1 MTLQRSLISLLL
13 LSVTLS
19 PYAQQRKTTTQRK
32 TTAAQQQRRT
42 TTAKKNTQKKSTGK
56 KTTRRK
62 GSQKLNVPTTAEI
75 KGLQNQRSQ
84 IQRNINEQQRK
95 LNANKADVQQ
105 RLNSLVTINGEIT
118 AQRHAIEG
126 FQHEVNTLNG
136 DISQLTAQRNA
147 LQNELKEKQKRF
159 MQSMQYMSAHRNLQ
173 TRMRFVFSAKSL
185 PQAYRRLRFMRE
197 YATYQRKQGEQ
208 IKRKQQQID
217 EKNKQL
223 ATARN
228 SKNAA
233 IAKGREAESQLRVKQ
248 DEQQRIVK
256 DLQSKQKE
264 IQGVIAEHQK
274 KQAALN
280 AQIDRL
286 VAIEVEKA
294 RQRAAEEARKRAAAI
309 AAEKKRREEALARQR
324 AEAERKRKENEA
336 RIAEAKRKEAEAAE
350 AARAAAAADAAEKA
364 AREQAA
370 REAKAQRLAAE
381 RKAEADKKRE
391 EASVASAEKAAKES
405 TMEASADRRISGS
418 FESNRGRLPM
428 PITGSYSIVSHFGQ
442 NNVEGLR
449 NVTLDNK
456 GINIK
461 GQPGAQA
468 RSVFEGEV
476 SAVFSFQGQ
485 MVVMVRHGAYIS
497 VYCNLRSVNV
507 VKGQKVSTR
516 QPLGTVGA
524 DNILQFQL
532 RKETA
537 KLNPE
542 AWLGR

>member
-1 MTLQRSLISLLL
+1 MKRYFLTLLL
-13 LSVTLS
+13 CTFCLTSF
-19 PYAQQRKTTTQRK
+19 AQQRKTVTQRS
-32 TTAAQQQRRT
+32 AQQQKKT
-42 TTAKKNTQKKSTGK
+42 ATAKKQPQKKTGK
-56 KTTRRK
+56 RSTARKK
-62 GSQKLNVPTTAEI
+62 GSGKLNVPTTAEI

-84 IQRNINEQQRK
+84 IQKTINEQQKK
-95 LNANKADVQQ
+95 LNANKVDVQQ
-105 RLNSLVTINGEIT
+105 RLKNLVTINGEIT
-118 AQRHAIEG
+118 AQQNAIKG
-126 FQHEVNTLNG
+126 YQQEVENLNG
-136 DISQLTAQRNA
+136 NISQLTAQRNA
-147 LQNELKEKQKRF
+147 LESELKSKQKRF
-159 MQSMQYMSAHRNLQ
+159 MQSMQYMSKHRNLQ
-173 TRMRFVFSAKSL
+173 DRMRFVFSAKSL
-185 PQAYRRLRFMRE
+185 PQAYRRMRFMRE
-197 YATYQRKQGEQ
+197 YAAYQRKQGEQ
-208 IKRKQQQID
+208 IRNKQRQID
-217 EKNKQL
+217 EKNEQL
-223 ATARN
+223 AITRN
-228 SKNAA
+228 NKHAA
-233 IAKGREAESQLRVKQ
+233 IAKGREAENQLKVKQ

-256 DLQSKQKE
+256 DLQHKQKE
-264 IQGVIAEHQK
+264 IQSVISEQQK
-274 KQAALN
+274 KQASLN

-294 RQRAAEEARKRAAAI
+294 RKRAAEEARQRAAAL
-309 AAEKKRREEALARQR
+309 AAEKKRKEEELARRR
-324 AEAERKRKENEA
+324 AEAERKRIENEK
-336 RIAEAKRKEAEAAE
+336 RIAEAKRKEAEAA
-350 AARAAAAADAAEKA
+350 AAAAKAAAEADAAEKA
-364 AREQAA
+364 AKEQAA

-391 EASVASAEKAAKES
+391 EHNVATAEKAAKE
-405 TMEASADRRISGS
+405 TMTEASADRKISGS
-418 FESNRGRLPM
+418 FESNRGRLPI

-468 RSVFEGEV
+468 RSVFQGEV

-507 VKGQKVSTR
+507 VKGQKVNIR
-516 QPLGTVGA
+516 QPLGTIGA

-532 RKETA
+532 RKETT

>member
-1 MTLQRSLISLLL
+1 MTLRRTLISLLL
-13 LSVTLS
+13 LSITIA
-19 PYAQQRKTTTQRK
+19 PYAQQRKTAQRPATQQRK
-32 TTAAQQQRRT
+32 TS
-42 TTAKKNTQKKSTGK
+42 TAKKAPAKKSTK
-56 KTTRRK
+56 KTSTK
-62 GSQKLNVPTTAEI
+62 KKSGGKANVPTTPEI

-84 IQRNINEQQRK
+84 IQRTINEQQRK
-95 LNANKADVQQ
+95 LQVNKVDVQQ
-105 RLNSLVTINGEIT
+105 RLKNLVTINGEIT
-118 AQRHAIEG
+118 AQRNAIEG
-126 FQHEVNTLNG
+126 FQQEVNTLNN

-147 LQNELKEKQKRF
+147 LQGELKDKQKRF
-159 MQSMQYMSAHRNLQ
+159 IRSMQYMSSHRNLQ
-173 TRMRFVFSAKSL
+173 DRMRFIFSAKSL

-197 YATYQRKQGEQ
+197 YAAYQRKQGQQ
-208 IKRKQQQID
+208 IKQKQQQID
-217 EKNKQL
+217 EKNQQL
-223 ATARN
+223 ATTRN
-228 SKNAA
+228 SKNVA
-233 IAKGREAESQLRVKQ
+233 IAKGREAENQLKVKQ

-256 DLQSKQKE
+256 DLQNKQKE
-264 IQGVIAEHQK
+264 IQGVIAEQRK
-274 KQAALN
+274 KQASLN

-294 RQRAAEEARKRAAAI
+294 RKRAAEEARKRAAAL
-309 AAEKKRREEALARQR
+309 AAEKKKHEEALARQR

-336 RIAEAKRKEAEAAE
+336 RIAEAKRREAEAAE

-370 REAKAQRLAAE
+370 REAKAQRMAAE
-381 RKAEADKKRE
+381 RKAEADKKRD
-391 EASVASAEKAAKES
+391 EANVASAEKAAKES
-405 TMEASADRRISGS
+405 AMVSSDDRRISGS

-428 PITGSYSIVSHFGQ
+428 PITGSYSIVSHYGQ

-485 MVVMVRHGAYIS
+485 MVVMVRHGSYIS

-532 RKETA
+532 RKETS

>member
-1 MTLQRSLISLLL
+1 MTLRRILITLTLC
-13 LSVTLS
+13 SVTLT
-19 PYAQQRKTTTQRK
+19 PFAQQRKTTRQQSTQQRK
-32 TTAAQQQRRT
+32 TTPAKKAPAAKKG
-42 TTAKKNTQKKSTGK
+42 TAKKASGK
-56 KTTRRK
+56 GK
-62 GSQKLNVPTTAEI
+62 GNAKLNVPTTAEI

-95 LNANKADVQQ
+95 LQVNKVDVQQ
-105 RLNSLVTINGEIT
+105 RLKNLVTINGEIT
-118 AQRHAIEG
+118 AQQQAIEG
-126 FQHEVNTLNG
+126 YQKEVNILNG
-136 DISQLTAQRNA
+136 DISQLTAQRTSLEA
-147 LQNELKEKQKRF
+147 ELKDKQRRF
-159 MQSMQYMSAHRNLQ
+159 MQSMQYMSSHRNLQ
-173 TRMRFVFSAKSL
+173 DRMRFVFSAKSL
-185 PQAYRRLRFMRE
+185 PQAYRRMRFMRE
-197 YATYQRKQGEQ
+197 YAAYQRKQGEQ

-228 SKNAA
+228 NKNAA
-233 IAKGREAESQLRVKQ
+233 IAKGREAENQLKVKQ

-256 DLQSKQKE
+256 DLQNKQKE
-264 IQGVIAEHQK
+264 IQGVIAEQQK
-274 KQAALN
+274 KQASLN

-294 RQRAAEEARKRAAAI
+294 RKRAAEEARQRAAAI

-324 AEAERKRKENEA
+324 AEAERKRQENER

-370 REAKAQRLAAE
+370 REAKAQRMAAE
-381 RKAEADKKRE
+381 RKAEADNKRE
-391 EASVASAEKAAKES
+391 EHNVAVAEKAAKES